1 MVKLNSFGRFLRR
14 HGNCLREYA
23 IQVAEDKRIY
33 PDKETQLMIKALEGD
48 ERAYDQLYRKYFP
61 VVTSFITSLNG
72 NFHSSED
79 LSQKVFT
86 LIWEKR
92 IKFRGD
98 SSVKTYLL
106 AVARNV
112 LSEYRRQGDKESAV
126 KQTWLLK
133 QKDPSVSSESHCEL
147 YDAESIENIRR
158 AKGYLTA
165 EQLQAI
171 ELIYNIGLPSIMAAK
186 IANCTE
192 KALECRLWRAHKKL
206 HQVMRNLGRKNIC
219 KDISRNF
226 FL

>member
-1 MVKLNSFGRFLRR
+1 MVENRR
-14 HGNCLREYA
+14 IHLD
-23 IQVAEDKRIY
+23 ED
-33 PDKETQLMIKALEGD
+33 TQLMIKALEGD
-48 ERAYDQLYRKYFP
+48 ERAYDKLYRKYFP

-106 AVARNV
+106 AIAKNV
-112 LSEYRRQGDKESAV
+112 LSEYRRQEDKESTV

-133 QKDPSVSSESHCEL
+133 QNDPFFCSESHSEL
-147 YDAESIENIRR
+147 YDTEAIQSIHR
-158 AKGYLTA
+158 AMTYLTA
-165 EQLQAI
+165 KQLQAI
-171 ELIYNIGLPSIMAAK
+171 ELIYNMGLSSSKAAK

-192 KALECRLWRAHKKL
+192 KALECRLARAHKKL
-206 HQVMRNLGRKNIC
+206 HQIMHNLEA
-219 KDISRNF
+219 
-226 FL
+226 

>member
-1 MVKLNSFGRFLRR
+1 
-14 HGNCLREYA
+14 
-23 IQVAEDKRIY
+23 VAEDKRIY
-33 PDKETQLMIKALEGD
+33 LDKDTQLMIKALEGD
-48 ERAYDQLYRKYFP
+48 EKAYDKLYRKYFP
-61 VVTSFITSLNG
+61 AVTSFITSLNG

-112 LSEYRRQGDKESAV
+112 LSEYRRQGDKEAAV

-133 QKDPSVSSESHCEL
+133 QNDPSFCSESHCEL
-147 YDAESIENIRR
+147 YDTEAIQSIRR
-158 AKGYLTA
+158 AMTCLTD

-171 ELIYNIGLPSIMAAK
+171 ELIYNMGLPSGKAAK

-192 KALECRLWRAHKKL
+192 KALECRLARAHKKL
-206 HQVMRNLGRKNIC
+206 HQVIHNLEA
-219 KDISRNF
+219 
-226 FL
+226 